1 MTPLVYHG
9 QKSRITKLC
18 DFPNIAYTDLAIP
31 AGEERGEMLLSKR
44 FTRLHR
50 KGFLALVPVLQPHI
64 LQTLIVLSTYMGEA
78 RTCIT
83 TSKRLSD
90 DLGISRDAARERL
103 KALASVTIAGSPLL
117 TVEMTRSHTYWPG
130 QYHISFSPLVP
141 VTCGGEEVRDEFWV
155 KHFDEARA
163 LAKQLSPE
171 AYVTLLALAIDMTET
186 RTLRVPFQALAKR
199 LGVSP
204 SNAQKRITEL
214 CQTGVI
220 RKLASAAGNEY
231 YISDVVPLMFGAED
245 DPENWELEPQEIK
258 LADITQLERLTC
270 LDPHIKRRKE
280 LKERTT
286 TLGKKAK
293 LEYVL
298 GPVVVQKPAIK
309 ENPLPFADCA
319 GTTISSQWVERFGLE
334 RCQEVWAKAQGAKNP
349 GGYMRMALEQGWQW
363 GGAATNASTP
373 GRFHL
378 VDHTASMARAAE
390 IAGITIDSDGP
401 LWQLDKEVVKTVRCL
416 AGV

>member
-1 MTPLVYHG
+1 
-9 QKSRITKLC
+9 
-18 DFPNIAYTDLAIP
+18 
-31 AGEERGEMLLSKR
+31 
-44 FTRLHR
+44 
-50 KGFLALVPVLQPHI
+50 
-64 LQTLIVLSTYMGEA
+64 MGEQ
-78 RTCIT
+78 RTCVM
-83 TSKRLSD
+83 TSKHLSA

-141 VTCGGEEVRDEFWV
+141 VTCGGGEVRDELWV

-220 RKLASAAGNEY
+220 RKLANPAGNEY

-258 LADITQLERLTC
+258 LADITRLERLTC

-280 LKERTT
+280 LKEEKTT
-286 TLGKKAK
+286 TPQVVENSSENTDSVVGNPTANRKPTEPDLSQVVTGEKSSVSGAQKAAMNG
-293 LEYVL
+293 ET
-298 GPVVVQKPAIK
+298 
-309 ENPLPFADCA
+309 LPFAA
-319 GTTISSQWVERFGLE
+319 QVGSKNSRQWVERFGLD
-334 RCQEVWAKAQGAKNP
+334 RCQEVWDKAQSARNA
-349 GGYMRMALEQGWQW
+349 GGYMRKALEENWMWPESGKRTGVREWRYW
-363 GGAATNASTP
+363 DVSAEERAATAEKLLGIKLDLSGP
-373 GRFHL
+373 I
-378 VDHTASMARAAE
+378 VDRDKVLAE
-390 IAGITIDSDGP
+390 IPDLRRKLRG
-401 LWQLDKEVVKTVRCL
+401 
-416 AGV
+416 